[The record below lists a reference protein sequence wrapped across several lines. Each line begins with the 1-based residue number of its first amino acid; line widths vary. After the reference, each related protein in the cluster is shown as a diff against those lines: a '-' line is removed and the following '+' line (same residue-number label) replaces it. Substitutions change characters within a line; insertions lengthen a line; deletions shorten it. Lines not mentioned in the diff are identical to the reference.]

1 MTITLEQL
9 QHLAKLSHIALTPTE
24 QVSIQNDFGAI
35 LTLIDQLTATQTA
48 GVPPLHN
55 PLEMH
60 QILRPDV
67 VSESNER
74 EQILAIAPLTHEGAF
89 LVPQVI
95 EHS

>member
-9 QHLAKLSHIALTPTE
+9 QHLAKLSHLALTPTE
-24 QVSIQNDFGAI
+24 QINIQNDFGAI
-35 LTLIDQLTATQTA
+35 LSLIDQLAATQTE
-48 GVPPLHN
+48 GVAPLHN
-55 PLEMH
+55 PVEMN

-67 VSESNER
+67 VSENNER
-74 EQILAIAPLTHEGAF
+74 ERLLSIAPLTHEGAF